1 MSAWTDGTVLGVVRR
16 LVFLDA
22 MICSHTYPLSLI
34 EMLVLLLCREY
45 FVNVQETFRSC
56 SDISVSRPPRSVD
69 QQEGLLKLRVM
80 KRLIEVMKKR
90 EKVRAF

>member
-1 MSAWTDGTVLGVVRR
+1 MHFANGFDSKY
-16 LVFLDA
+16 
-22 MICSHTYPLSLI
+22 CS
-34 EMLVLLLCREY
+34 
-45 FVNVQETFRSC
+45 VQETFRSC

-90 EKVRAF
+90 EKVRRTF